1 MKAIK
6 PIGQFGIIMLFFYVG
21 QYISKLIAPWM
32 VIPGSIIGMLLL
44 FIALLIGVIKLGH
57 VEDVSHFF
65 LKNMGFFFI
74 PLGVSLIDSYV
85 DIKPILW
92 QVTLLLVIS
101 NILVMGIT
109 ARVVEWVMLRR
120 SSGQE
125 VKE

>member
-1 MKAIK
+1 MKVIK

-21 QYISKLIAPWM
+21 QYLSQLIVRWM
-32 VIPGSIIGMLLL
+32 VIPASIIGMLLL
-44 FIALLIGVIKLGH
+44 FMALLLGLVKLAY
-57 VEDVSHFF
+57 VESVSRFF

-92 QVTLLLVIS
+92 QVSLLLVIS

-109 ARVVEWVMLRR
+109 ARVVEWVMINNT
-120 SSGQE
+120 SGQE

>member
-1 MKAIK
+1 
-6 PIGQFGIIMLFFYVG
+6 
-21 QYISKLIAPWM
+21 
-32 VIPGSIIGMLLL
+32 
-44 FIALLIGVIKLGH
+44 
-57 VEDVSHFF
+57 
-65 LKNMGFFFI
+65 MGFFFI

-120 SSGQE
+120 SNGQE

>member
-21 QYISKLIAPWM
+21 QYISKLIAHWM

-44 FIALLIGVIKLGH
+44 FIALLIGVIKLGY

-120 SSGQE
+120 SRSNLE
-125 VKE
+125 N